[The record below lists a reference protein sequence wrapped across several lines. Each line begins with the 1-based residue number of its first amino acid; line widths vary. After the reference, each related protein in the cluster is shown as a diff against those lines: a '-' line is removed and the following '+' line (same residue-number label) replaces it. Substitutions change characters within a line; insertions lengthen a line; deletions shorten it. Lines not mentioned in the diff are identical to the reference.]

1 MGAAMDP
8 EQPGPR
14 FVCARCGCASDAGSV
29 AEAVTYGWLID
40 TSSEPPRYLCP
51 ACHEPLPASRP

>member
-1 MGAAMDP
+1 MGA
-8 EQPGPR
+8 PGESERAGPP
-14 FVCARCGCASDAGSV
+14 FVCAKCGCASDAGSV

-51 ACHEPLPASRP
+51 ACHEALPASRP